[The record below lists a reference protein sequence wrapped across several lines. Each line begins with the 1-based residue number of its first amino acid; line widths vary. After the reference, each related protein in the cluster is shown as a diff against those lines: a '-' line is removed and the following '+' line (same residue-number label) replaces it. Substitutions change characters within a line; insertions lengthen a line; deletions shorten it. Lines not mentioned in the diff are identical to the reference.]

1 MTITPADVPV
11 FILAGGLGTRISEE
25 SHLKPKPMIEI
36 GETPILVH
44 IMRWYYAFG
53 FNNFVICAGYRSWEI
68 KEYFLTYEFR
78 RNDLVIDHRFSADSA
93 PFVPNRC
100 GSQERWK
107 VHVIDTGLKTMTGGR
122 LARALDEVD
131 GTFPFEHF
139 AVTYGDGLCDLDLR
153 AELAFHTGHGQVGT
167 VMGVPPPARWGE
179 LDVYDDHRVGGF
191 LEKPQDRQGLIN
203 GGYFLFR
210 RGFRDYLRPDT
221 DCVLEREPI
230 IQLAQDRELMM
241 FTHQGFW
248 HAMDT
253 LRDRN
258 HLQSLWE
265 GETAPWNVPEENR
278 SGRLVGGNI
287 PQQQPLSETSN

>member
-1 MTITPADVPV
+1 MDVKPADVPV

-78 RNDLVIDHRFSADSA
+78 RNHLVIDHRLSADGA

-107 VHVIDTGLKTMTGGR
+107 VHVIDTGLKTMTGAR
-122 LARALDEVD
+122 LARAMDEVD
-131 GTFPFEHF
+131 GQYDFDHI
-139 AVTYGDGLCDLDLR
+139 AVTYGDGVCDIDLR
-153 AELAFHTGHGQVGT
+153 SELAFHLQHGQIGT

-179 LDVYDDHRVGGF
+179 LDVYEDHRVGGF

-203 GGYFLFR
+203 GGYFFFR
-210 RGFRDYLRPDT
+210 KEFREFLRTDP
-221 DCVLEREPI
+221 DCVLEQEPI
-230 IQLAQDRELMM
+230 VRLAGESELMM
-241 FTHQGFW
+241 FAHQGFW
-248 HAMDT
+248 HPMDT

-258 HLQSLWE
+258 HLQGLWE
-265 GETAPWNVPEENR
+265 SDAAPWQVPDEVRPGSMVE
-278 SGRLVGGNI
+278 GNI
-287 PQQQPLSETSN
+287 ADPSLGSETSN